1 MRKPR
6 RIINIA
12 VVLKLSGAA
21 GRDILHGI
29 ASYAKEH
36 SRWRLSVFSRAE
48 DFTPMELLQ
57 KPALDGI
64 ITIENNTKGIE
75 QRLVNSNIPIVAI
88 GMKGSWLKERRSQI
102 TFVRND
108 DERIGRIAAEYLLSL
123 GRFRSFGFIPS
134 VKRSYWSLFREKGF
148 RTTLRT
154 HQLKPFIFREST
166 QPLGEWLESLPKPT
180 AIMTACDEL
189 AFKVILQCTTSGIAI
204 PKQLAVIGVDNDEL
218 LCDYSAPPLTSVL
231 PDHITE
237 GSIAAKELSRLLKA
251 RTPVKAKEVLCRK
264 ATLIQRESTKPTT
277 PSAHIIN
284 EALRFIK
291 NNASRNISVKEVVSH
306 LGISRRLLEQRLKEA
321 NETSLVRAIQNVRL
335 NRVARQLEISEAS
348 IGSIASANS
357 FENIQH
363 LANIFKRKFGKTMSE
378 YRAAS
383 RTIPEFTHF

>member
-1 MRKPR
+1 MRKPG

-29 ASYAKEH
+29 ASHAKEH
-36 SRWRLSVFSRAE
+36 SRWRLSVFSRVE
-48 DFTPMELLQ
+48 DFTPRELLQ

-64 ITIENNTKGIE
+64 ITVENNTKGIE
-75 QRLVNSNIPIVAI
+75 QRLGNSNIPIVAI
-88 GMKGSWLKERRSQI
+88 GMKGSWLKERHDQI

-108 DERIGRIAAEYLLSL
+108 DERIGRIAAEYFLSL
-123 GRFRSFGFIPS
+123 GRFRSYGFIPS

-148 RTTLRT
+148 RAALRT
-154 HQLKPFIFREST
+154 HQLKPFIFRES
-166 QPLGEWLESLPKPT
+166 QSLGKWLESLPKPT

-204 PKQLAVIGVDNDEL
+204 PKQLAIIGVDNDEL
-218 LCDYSAPPLTSVL
+218 LCDYSSPPLTSVL
-231 PDHITE
+231 PDHVTE
-237 GSIAAKELSRLLKA
+237 GAIAAKELSRLLRA
-251 RTPVKAKEVLCRK
+251 RAPVKAKEVLCRK

-291 NNASRNISVKEVVSH
+291 NNASRNITVREVVSH
-306 LGISRRLLEQRLKEA
+306 LGVSRRLLEQRLKEA
-321 NETSLVRAIQNVRL
+321 NEISIVRAIQNVRL
-335 NRVARQLEISEAS
+335 NRIAKQLKISEAS
-348 IGSIASANS
+348 IGSIASSNS

-378 YRAAS
+378 YRAENRS
-383 RTIPEFTHF
+383 KILKGRE